1 MGKAERRI
9 IIVNNNNNN
18 NKLYLDTF
26 SKEETIMFK
35 SVYSSYV
42 TLKN

>member
-1 MGKAERRI
+1 MGNAERRR
-9 IIVNNNNNN
+9 IIVNNNNN

-42 TLKN
+42 ILTN